1 MTIFV
6 IITALLTFTGQIS
19 LSFKGKEFYYNETFS
34 GHSPE
39 IIGAIFES
47 LINLL
52 PWYLM
57 KVVILLFCGSIFIAC
72 MCYLILVIL

>member
-1 MTIFV
+1 MTILV
-6 IITALLTFTGQIS
+6 IITAILTFTGIIS

-39 IIGAIFES
+39 ILGAIFES

-52 PWYLM
+52 PWYLK
-57 KVVILLFCGSIFIAC
+57 KVVTLLFCGSIFVAC
-72 MCYLILVIL
+72 MYYLIFVI

>member
-6 IITALLTFTGQIS
+6 IITALLTFTGLIS
-19 LSFKGKEFYYNETFS
+19 LSFKGKECYYNETFS

-52 PWYLM
+52 PWYLK
-57 KVVILLFCGSIFIAC
+57 KVVTLLFCGSIFIAC
-72 MCYLILVIL
+72 MCYLILVI